1 MAAIASVVAPVMAKA
16 GVANKSSQKSLPLK
30 AASPLAKP
38 ASAFVSNGTEQKTS
52 AMMVWTPVNNKFFE
66 TFSFLPPM
74 SDADISK
81 QVEYMVRKSYT
92 PCIEFAM
99 PENAFTTSHLSPEM
113 NSGIDS
119 RTYAGYYDNR
129 YWTMWKLPM
138 FGCTDSMQVLTEIN
152 ACACA
157 FPEAYVRVC
166 GFDNIQ
172 QVQTISFIVSR
183 PVPAIN
189 TSERSV

>member
-1 MAAIASVVAPVMAKA
+1 MYM
-16 GVANKSSQKSLPLK
+16 
-30 AASPLAKP
+30 
-38 ASAFVSNGTEQKTS
+38 TR
-52 AMMVWTPVNNKFFE
+52 NNF
-66 TFSFLPPM
+66 
-74 SDADISK
+74 
-81 QVEYMVRKSYT
+81 T

-99 PENAFTTSHLSPEM
+99 PDEAYTTSHCAPAVNAGL
-113 NSGIDS
+113 DS
-119 RTYAGYYDNR
+119 RSFSGYYDNR

-138 FGCTDSMQVLTEIN
+138 FGCTDSMQVLAEIN
-152 ACACA
+152 ACASA

-166 GFDNIQ
+166 GFDRIR